1 MAEVSARHCLS
12 LTVLFVSYL
21 YCPLSRFLKVM
32 FSGFAG
38 LLWAGAILCFI
49 ATGIEASK
57 GGEDMVTQLMELF
70 PS

>member
-1 MAEVSARHCLS
+1 MYSETIVLLFC
-12 LTVLFVSYL
+12 TFCFIFVLF
-21 YCPLSRFLKVM
+21 RFLKVM

>member
-1 MAEVSARHCLS
+1 MITFLLCM
-12 LTVLFVSYL
+12 LTMFF
-21 YCPLSRFLKVM
+21 RFLKVM

>member
-1 MAEVSARHCLS
+1 M
-12 LTVLFVSYL
+12 
-21 YCPLSRFLKVM
+21 SRFLKVM

-57 GGEDMVTQLMELF
+57 GGEDMVTPLKELF

>member
-1 MAEVSARHCLS
+1 M
-12 LTVLFVSYL
+12 LF
-21 YCPLSRFLKVM
+21 RFLKVM

-57 GGEDMVTQLMELF
+57 GGEDMVKLLMELF
-70 PS
+70 RSW

>member
-1 MAEVSARHCLS
+1 MSARHCLS

-57 GGEDMVTQLMELF
+57 GGEDMVAPLKELF

>member
-1 MAEVSARHCLS
+1 M
-12 LTVLFVSYL
+12 F
-21 YCPLSRFLKVM
+21 RFLKVM

-57 GGEDMVTQLMELF
+57 GGEDMVTQLNEPF
-70 PS
+70 RSW

>member
-1 MAEVSARHCLS
+1 M
-12 LTVLFVSYL
+12 LF
-21 YCPLSRFLKVM
+21 RFLKVM

-57 GGEDMVTQLMELF
+57 GGEDMVTQLIELF